1 MDIFAVISSLGL
13 IAMYKCRLHPA
24 VKGRE
29 PSKQK
34 DLIMVSRNLFC
45 AGVSASFASG
55 ITAPLDVIRIRRQLL
70 SSSYVP
76 TSVYSFCYYQSPNAV
91 LPRKAAANGIDILK
105 STAKYE
111 GVGGFWT
118 GYSSEVMRQWTYG
131 VTRVGLHRIFT
142 RKISDAKN
150 GEALSFQELIACAT
164 AAGVLAVPLQIPF
177 DKIKIRQIKDM
188 WYGISR
194 YRHVFHG
201 LSSLLCCPK
210 FASDFKKVF
219 PAAMARTVVNNIT
232 GVASFDFLQQRA
244 GSHLDVNA
252 TMKTVMFSALSSC
265 CVTLF
270 MAPFDS
276 VRNRI
281 IASPNKYTGLAMAFL
296 KIARDEGLFGLYRGA
311 SVTAGAN
318 WLHNFI
324 ILNMF
329 EMAGSFW
336 DRFF

>member
-1 MDIFAVISSLGL
+1 MG
-13 IAMYKCRLHPA
+13 KRRLSPTP
-24 VKGRE
+24 KGAR

-34 DLIMVSRNLFC
+34 GHIMVSRNLFC

-55 ITAPLDVIRIRRQLL
+55 ITAPLDVIRIRRQVLGY
-70 SSSYVP
+70 SYSQ
-76 TSVYSFCYYQSPNAV
+76 TSGYSFCYYQSPV
-91 LPRKAAANGIDILK
+91 VVPRKDATSVIDILK

-118 GYSSEVMRQWTYG
+118 GYSSEAMRQWTYG
-131 VTRVGLHRIFT
+131 VARVGLHRVFT
-142 RKISDAKN
+142 RKFSDAKN
-150 GEALSFQELIACAT
+150 GEELSFEELIACAT

-188 WYGISR
+188 WYGKSR

-201 LSSLLCCPK
+201 LSSLRCCPE
-210 FASDFKKVF
+210 FVSDFKKVF
-219 PAAMARTVVNNIT
+219 PAAMVRTIVNNIT
-232 GVASFDFLQQRA
+232 GVATFDFLQQRA
-244 GSHLDVNA
+244 GSHLN
-252 TMKTVMFSALSSC
+252 MNPMIKTVIFSTLSSC

-270 MAPFDS
+270 TVPFDS
-276 VRNRI
+276 LRNRI
-281 IASPNKYTGLAMAFL
+281 IASPNKYTGLTMAFL

-311 SVTAGAN
+311 SITAGAN

-336 DRFF
+336 DRFLIS

>member
-1 MDIFAVISSLGL
+1 
-13 IAMYKCRLHPA
+13 
-24 VKGRE
+24 
-29 PSKQK
+29 
-34 DLIMVSRNLFC
+34 MVSRNLFC

-188 WYGISR
+188 WWFFTISQQR
-194 YRHVFHG
+194 
-201 LSSLLCCPK
+201 S
-210 FASDFKKVF
+210 
-219 PAAMARTVVNNIT
+219 TVADL